1 MSSPIRIDRCP
12 RCRAIL
18 RERSIESNAK
28 LHACL
33 SDISKQVQWAGSWL
47 DVEAWKRLMV
57 AAWERA
63 EGRTAEFYPAIDGV
77 GFDVVY
83 RRTSRMNKEE
93 MSSLIEYVIV
103 WGNEKGVRWSYEPE
117 PIPLAA

>member
-1 MSSPIRIDRCP
+1 MTPIRIDRCP
-12 RCRAIL
+12 RCQAVL

-28 LHACL
+28 LHALL
-33 SDISKQVQWAGSWL
+33 SDIAGQRQWAGKTI

-57 AAWERA
+57 AAWERS
-63 EGRTAEFYPAIDGV
+63 EGRSAEFYPAIDGS

-93 MSSLIEYVIV
+93 MSSLIEYVTAWAV
-103 WGNEKGVRWSYEPE
+103 QNEIKLPE
-117 PIPLAA
+117 AA